1 MSGCL
6 FLTEEKTGPSLNNRL
21 NFSTSIFF
29 ILESSNSGIWAYN
42 PTNPMRYAEM
52 ISLEVSQLSR
62 IRKVFAILGVSL
74 LFLAALMLISTL
86 VGVIELEY
94 FEFFGH
100 SGLRTVAAIAV
111 AGCLLAAFGYHEEK

>member
-42 PTNPMRYAEM
+42 PTNAMRYAEM

-86 VGVIELEY
+86 VGVIEIEY

>member
-1 MSGCL
+1 
-6 FLTEEKTGPSLNNRL
+6 
-21 NFSTSIFF
+21 
-29 ILESSNSGIWAYN
+29 
-42 PTNPMRYAEM
+42 M
-52 ISLEVSQLSR
+52 ISLGVSQLSR
-62 IRKVFAILGVSL
+62 IRKVFAILGISL

-86 VGVIELEY
+86 VGVIEFEY

>member
-1 MSGCL
+1 MTAG
-6 FLTEEKTGPSLNNRL
+6 KTNPSLNNQL

-29 ILESSNSGIWAYN
+29 ILKSSNSGIWAYKS
-42 PTNPMRYAEM
+42 TKPMRCSEM

-62 IRKVFAILGVSL
+62 IRKVFAIIGVSL
-74 LFLAALMLISTL
+74 LILATLMLVSTL
-86 VGVIELEY
+86 VGVFELEY